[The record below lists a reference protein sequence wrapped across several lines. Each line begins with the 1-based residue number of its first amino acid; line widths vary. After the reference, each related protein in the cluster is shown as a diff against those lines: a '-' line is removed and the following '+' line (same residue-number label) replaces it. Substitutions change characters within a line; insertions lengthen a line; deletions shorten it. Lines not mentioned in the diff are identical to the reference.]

1 MKRTWILEL
10 FISIENTRPRGFYI
24 GFGTETARIP
34 GFADIQHT
42 FHSIFNLPS
51 FCTPWAKIGLYKFG
65 TVQKISCTDKWTKY
79 PKIVMQKDG
88 SVPERSFEII
98 MINLFF

>member
-65 TVQKISCTDKWTKY
+65 TVQKISCTGLPFVQERCAKYRGQYGTK
-79 PKIVMQKDG
+79 
-88 SVPERSFEII
+88 RSGQYKRF
-98 MINLFF
+98 